1 MALRILLVDNN
12 ARFVVSHRIAVAL
25 AAQEAGYEFHVA
37 TPDGPYVRQL
47 VEAGIVWHPIR
58 LSRASRNPVRE
69 LRTVRDLVSL
79 YRRVNPSIVHHVTPK
94 PVLYGTIAAR
104 WASIRGVVNAISGVG
119 HVFAHDDV
127 SMRALRAIVRVGYR
141 VALRHPH
148 MRVIFQ
154 NVEQRQE
161 FVARRWVR
169 EDDAVLIPG
178 SGVDMD
184 QFTPRVAQRQGPP
197 IVVLASRMLWT
208 KGVGEFVEAA
218 ARLRREGI
226 AARFVLVGDPD
237 PGNPA
242 SISENMLRAWA
253 ARGDVEYWGRR
264 DDMPEVLA
272 QSAIACL
279 PTYSEGLPKSLVE
292 AAACG
297 LPVVATDI
305 PGCRAVVSD
314 GENGFLV
321 PPRDARS
328 LAAALRRLL
337 VDPALRER
345 AGAAGRLRAV
355 KEFSLARV
363 IDAHLKLYAELASV
377 PGSVLGRP
385 A

>member
-1 MALRILLVDNN
+1 
-12 ARFVVSHRIAVAL
+12 
-25 AAQEAGYEFHVA
+25 
-37 TPDGPYVRQL
+37 
-47 VEAGIVWHPIR
+47 
-58 LSRASRNPVRE
+58 
-69 LRTVRDLVSL
+69 
-79 YRRVNPSIVHHVTPK
+79 VNS
-94 PVLYGTIAAR
+94 
-104 WASIRGVVNAISGVG
+104 ISGVG

-184 QFTPRVAQRQGPP
+184 QFKPRLARRDDPP
-197 IVVLASRMLWT
+197 LVVLASRMLWT

-218 ARLRREGI
+218 GLLRREGI
-226 AARFVLVGDPD
+226 SARFALVGDPD

-242 SISENMLRAWA
+242 SISENTLRSWA

-264 DDMPEVLA
+264 DDMPEVLG

-297 LPVVATDI
+297 LPVVTTDI

-337 VDPALRER
+337 VDPALRDR

-363 IDAHLKLYAELASV
+363 VDAHLKVYAELASR
-377 PGSVLGRP
+377 PGSVLGRRRGFRGQGLIRRFVSHW
-385 A
+385 AI